1 MALPPKLLAG
11 GVSGV
16 VGLSTVYVPAL
27 TLPALV
33 VTFTNPVVALAGTVK
48 INCVVDELVMVAGV
62 PLTVIVLLTAVALN
76 PVPTIVTLDPIF
88 PWTGDMLDTVTP
100 PLPPVDV
107 GVKIITGFN
116 CVLSFVVLEVPL
128 ILKSMTSP
136 ATTANPDAEYGY
148 DVDGDMACEK
158 SVVEFSTTVKVP
170 LAGVSYNN
178 AVPLNETVPAAGA
191 VQRTT
196 APFNPPLYPWTNP
209 LDHADRYN

>member
-1 MALPPKLLAG
+1 VTLPPP
-11 GVSGV
+11 VV
-16 VGLSTVYVPAL
+16 VGVNT
-27 TLPALV
+27 
-33 VTFTNPVVALAGTVK
+33 
-48 INCVVDELVMVAGV
+48 
-62 PLTVIVLLTAVALN
+62 
-76 PVPTIVTLDPIF
+76 
-88 PWTGDMLDTVTP
+88 
-100 PLPPVDV
+100 
-107 GVKIITGFN
+107 ITGFN

-158 SVVEFSTTVKVP
+158 SVVEFSATVKVP
-170 LAGVSYNN
+170 LAGVSYNK